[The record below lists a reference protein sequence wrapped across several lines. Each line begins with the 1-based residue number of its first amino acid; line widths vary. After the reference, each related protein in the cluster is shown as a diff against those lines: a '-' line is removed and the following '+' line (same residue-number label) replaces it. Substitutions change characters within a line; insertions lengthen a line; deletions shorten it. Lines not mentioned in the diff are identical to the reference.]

1 MNFPPK
7 STLLLSSLLLLG
19 FAWLD
24 LLSSDELRIT
34 SLYLIPILLVT
45 WNNGRKWGY
54 VFSAISVAIF
64 VAIDVMINSEQHRH
78 LYFYIDT
85 FGRLLSYVIVIV
97 LASNLRA
104 AYDRERRLA
113 HTDALTHL
121 MNRHA
126 FYTSLEVELA
136 RSARSA
142 QPFSLLYLDCDNF
155 KQVNDTM
162 GHWEGDQL
170 LRLIGDALR
179 KNVRKGDLV
188 ARLGGDEFAV
198 FFSGADDNGIAVI
211 VADLTKKL
219 KLAVAAKY
227 PQVSFSTGIAVFLKA
242 PPSLDEIIMR
252 ADELMYRVKASG
264 KNGLLQQI
272 F

>member
-1 MNFPPK
+1 MNLPPK
-7 STLLLSSLLLLG
+7 ATLLFSVLLLLAL
-19 FAWLD
+19 AWLD
-24 LLSSDELRIT
+24 IFSSDELRIT

-54 VFSAISVAIF
+54 VFSAFSFVIL
-64 VAIDVMINSEQHRH
+64 VAIDSMAESSPHKH

-85 FGRLLSYVIVIV
+85 FGRFFSYLIVIV

-113 HTDALTHL
+113 RTDALTHL

-126 FYTSLEVELA
+126 FYASLEVEIA
-136 RSARSA
+136 RSVRHA

-162 GHWEGDQL
+162 GHGEGDRL
-170 LRLIGDALR
+170 LRLIGETMR
-179 KNVRKGDLV
+179 KNVRKGDFV
-188 ARLGGDEFAV
+188 ARLGGDEFAI
-198 FFSGADDNGIAVI
+198 FFSDVNVKGIGTIAS
-211 VADLTKKL
+211 DLTQKL
-219 KLAVAAKY
+219 QRAVAARY
-227 PQVSFSTGIAVFLKA
+227 PQVSFSTGIAVFLNA
-242 PPSLDEIIMR
+242 PPSLDDAIMR
-252 ADELMYRVKASG
+252 ADELMYRVKAAG
-264 KNGLLQQI
+264 KNGLLQQV